1 MKKYNKIL
9 LFLSCCF
16 IVIGILFYPNYKQ
29 QNNKPTITVTTTFL
43 GDAVTNL
50 VGDKVNLNVLM
61 GPGVDPH
68 IYQATPSD
76 LNKIYNSDL
85 VIFQGL
91 KLEGKLAEVLASINQ
106 PNINVLEA
114 TKNINRDDLI
124 ISLQKG
130 DDIEYDPHI
139 WFDPN
144 LWNNVV
150 NTISEEISITFPDL
164 AFDAIKNNVK
174 YQEQINN
181 MGNEVKNIINQ
192 IPQEQRIL
200 ITAHDAF
207 NYLARFTNIQ
217 VDAIQGLSI
226 VSEASTNDI
235 NRLVNII
242 TTHNI
247 KSIFVESSVSPK
259 LINSLASNLNNQ
271 GYDIKIGATLYS
283 DSLGDKNSDAS
294 TYIDMYITNA
304 TNIRNGLI

>member
-1 MKKYNKIL
+1 MKKHNKIL

-114 TKNINRDDLI
+114 TKNINRDELI
-124 ISLQKG
+124 ISFQKG

-304 TNIRNGLI
+304 TNIRNGLV